1 MAGNPIV
8 WRAMGQTAPRPEED
22 QTYDELMGR
31 PWLGLVYLPFVF
43 LPLGFWTD
51 APARVWVASVLAT
64 AVFLPMYFAFR
75 AWRGRRQYV
84 LVAATAILGLALIA
98 MQPGGNTFVIYAC
111 AMAATILPARRAIAV
126 TVLLVAAMVACFL
139 AVMPLPLALA
149 YAAMATAICVLVVAG
164 VLMTR
169 ARLRRDAELRLTR
182 DEVARLAA
190 MAERERIGRDLH
202 DLLGHTLS
210 LVALKSEL
218 AGRLVDS
225 NPAAA
230 RTQIGE
236 VESVARQALAQVREA
251 VVGIRATGLEAEL
264 AAARLALLSADVS
277 LDQRLAQVALDPALE
292 SALALALREAVTN
305 VLRHAG
311 ARRVEVELVADDG
324 ELRLCIADD
333 GRGGAGA
340 PGNGL
345 AGMRERL
352 AAFGAELEVDSPLGG
367 GTRLQVTLPRRA
379 LEAGA

>member
-1 MAGNPIV
+1 MTQP
-8 WRAMGQTAPRPEED
+8 GQDEV
-22 QTYDELMGR
+22 YDELMGR
-31 PWLGLVYLPFVF
+31 PVMGLVYLPFVL
-43 LPLGFWTD
+43 LPMAFWPE
-51 APARVWVASVLAT
+51 APASAWWSTLVASVL
-64 AVFLPMYFAFR
+64 FLPAYFAFR
-75 AWRGRRQYV
+75 RWRGGRQRV
-84 LVAATAILGLALIA
+84 LVAVVALLGLGLIA
-98 MQPGGNTFVIYAC
+98 FQPGGNTFVIYAC
-111 AMAATILPARRAIAV
+111 AMAATVLTARRALWV
-126 TVLLVAAMVACFL
+126 TVLLVAAMVAAFL

-149 YAAMATAICVLVVAG
+149 YAAMATAICALVVAG

-169 ARLRRDAELRLTR
+169 SRQRRDAELRLTQG
-182 DEVARLAA
+182 EVARLAA

-225 NPAAA
+225 NPVAA
-230 RTQIGE
+230 REQIGE
-236 VESVARQALAQVREA
+236 VESVARKALAQVREA

-264 AAARLALLSADVS
+264 AAARLALLSAEVS
-277 LDQRLAQVALDPALE
+277 LDQRLAPVALEPGLE

-324 ELRLCIADD
+324 ELRLSIADD

-352 AAFGAELEVDSPLGG
+352 AAFGAELEVDSPPGA
-367 GTRLQVTLPRRA
+367 GTRLQITLPRRA
-379 LEAGA
+379 LEASA